1 MSYSKSTIIYRTLAG
16 LIFICI
22 CLLGALSFPVS
33 QDGVTISFLDVG
45 QGDAVFIQTP
55 NRTQVLMDAGPK
67 DVVMQKLKDEIPR
80 GDTSIDLLVVTNPDA
95 DHISGFLSVLDE
107 YTVSAVLV
115 PNTRSTTATY
125 KNLKKKIKE
134 KNIPELVAYRG
145 MEIVLDR
152 GNSIHPDAVLSIL
165 FPDQVVKNWERN
177 SGSIVSRF
185 VYGDT
190 SVMLMGDA
198 TSETEKIIIGDFFE
212 TGAIENLQSDIL
224 KLGHHGSRTSTS
236 DMWLDVV
243 KPDIAIVS
251 AGLNNRYG
259 HPHKEVIDTL
269 ADRGVEIRETS
280 TEGTVTYVSDG
291 KKWVEKLVESS

>member
-291 KKWVEKLVESS
+291 KKWVEK